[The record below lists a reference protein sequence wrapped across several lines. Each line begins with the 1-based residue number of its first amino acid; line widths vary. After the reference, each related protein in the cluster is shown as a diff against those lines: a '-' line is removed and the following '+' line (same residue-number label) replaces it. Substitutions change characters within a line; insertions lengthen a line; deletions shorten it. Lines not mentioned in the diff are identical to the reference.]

1 MSTDNTLISFYCG
14 GIINIIKNFKKNAEV
29 QVLSIEIWNV
39 ILGILASILSIFAA
53 IFGFINNKEIK
64 NLKNNEYSNNKQSG
78 KAGRDLNQ
86 VIGKNDVRQR

>member
-1 MSTDNTLISFYCG
+1 M
-14 GIINIIKNFKKNAEV
+14 
-29 QVLSIEIWNV
+29 SIEIWNV

-53 IFGFINNKEIK
+53 IFGLINNKEIK

>member
-1 MSTDNTLISFYCG
+1 M
-14 GIINIIKNFKKNAEV
+14 
-29 QVLSIEIWNV
+29 SIEIWNV

-53 IFGFINNKEIK
+53 IFGLINNKEIK

-86 VIGKNDVRQR
+86 VIDKNDVRQR